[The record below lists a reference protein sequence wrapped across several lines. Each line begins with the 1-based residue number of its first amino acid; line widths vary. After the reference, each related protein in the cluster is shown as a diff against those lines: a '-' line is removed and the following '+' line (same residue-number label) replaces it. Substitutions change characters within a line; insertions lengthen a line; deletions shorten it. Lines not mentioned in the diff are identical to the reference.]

1 MTGRVVAAVAMAAVL
16 GACAG
21 DRHLTKAHGESA
33 EAAFKAQRAS
43 PVPSPTP
50 PVTDLDSQEAA
61 IISGSYRRGLAPK
74 GANVEEEPVIFVAPQ
89 KATQRAPPPP
99 PSVPK

>member
-1 MTGRVVAAVAMAAVL
+1 MTGRVVAAMAVASFLA
-16 GACAG
+16 GCAG

-33 EAAFKAQRAS
+33 GAAFKAQQAS
-43 PVPSPTP
+43 PAPATTP

-74 GANVEEEPVIFVAPQ
+74 GTNAEEESVIFVAPQ
-89 KATQRAPPPP
+89 KAAPRAPPPP